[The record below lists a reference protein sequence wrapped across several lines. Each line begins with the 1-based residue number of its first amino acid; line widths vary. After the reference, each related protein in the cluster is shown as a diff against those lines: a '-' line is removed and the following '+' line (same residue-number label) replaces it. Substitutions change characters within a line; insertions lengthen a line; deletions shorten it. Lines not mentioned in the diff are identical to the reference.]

1 MWVNGFGHLNKTNL
15 QTIKEKQNEQIFCS
29 FFLLEKDLKR
39 TLKRKIRKK
48 FVKIEKTTLKTVEK
62 KEW

>member
-15 QTIKEKQNEQIFCS
+15 QTIKEKQNEQIS
-29 FFLLEKDLKR
+29 FFFFFSTKK
-39 TLKRKIRKK
+39 KKKKKKKKIKK
-48 FVKIEKTTLKTVEK
+48 NKKKQNTTLKTVEK